1 MRCVVTGGAGFIG
14 SNLAEALLAEG
25 HSVAVIDDF
34 STGRPENIAS
44 FGEDIDL
51 FEGDIRDEALLARAF
66 EGAEVI
72 FHQAA
77 VPSVPRSIER
87 PWQSHDVNASGTLR
101 VLLAARAAGAGR
113 VVYASSSSV
122 YGDTPDLPKVE
133 TMTPQPLSPYAVAK
147 LAGEY
152 YCLIFPAIYGLET
165 VALRYFNVFGPRQ
178 DPASQYAA
186 VVPIFITAVLEG
198 RRARIDGDG
207 EQSRDFTFIENVVQ
221 ANVRAATAEGA
232 SGEVFNVGV
241 GEAHTVN
248 ELFRAVRETA
258 GADAE
263 AEHAP
268 PRPGDVRDSLADIS
282 KARELMGYEPSV
294 GLREGLER
302 TVEYFRGL

>member
-101 VLLAARAAGAGR
+101 VLLAARNAGAGR

>member
-34 STGRPENIAS
+34 STGRAENIAA
-44 FGEDIDL
+44 FREDIDL

-66 EGAEVI
+66 AGAEVI

-101 VLLAARAAGAGR
+101 VLLAARNAGAGR

-152 YCLIFPAIYGLET
+152 YCLIFPALYGLET

-198 RRARIDGDG
+198 RTARIYGDG

-221 ANVRAATAEGA
+221 ANIRAATAEGA

-258 GADAE
+258 GADAG

-282 KARELMGYEPSV
+282 KARELLGYEPSV

-302 TVEYFRGL
+302 TVEYFRGR